1 MPVVTEYNNT
11 NAVKLK
17 TKAKTYKAFQDA
29 VNHGAKIAAEL
40 APVDTGDL
48 KASADHV
55 TTLKTSGIVAEF
67 STETNPEY
75 NIYQEYGTGIYA
87 GDADARFPD
96 QEKSRGSRAKQIP
109 WVYFKNGRFY
119 TTYGN
124 KPQPFMRPA
133 YEVVKPE
140 LEADLRDVIE

>member
-1 MPVVTEYNNT
+1 MPVVSVYNNT
-11 NAVKLK
+11 NKVKLR
-17 TKAKTYKAFQDA
+17 TKARMYKAFQEA
-29 VNHGAKIAAEL
+29 VKDGANIAAAL

-55 TTLKTSGIVAEF
+55 TTLKTSGVVAEF

-87 GDADARFPD
+87 GEADPQFPG
-96 QEKSRGSRAKQIP
+96 QEMSRGSRAKQIP
-109 WVYFKNGRFY
+109 WVYFKNGQFY

-133 YEVVKPE
+133 YEVVKPK
-140 LEADLRDVIE
+140 LENDLRGVIE